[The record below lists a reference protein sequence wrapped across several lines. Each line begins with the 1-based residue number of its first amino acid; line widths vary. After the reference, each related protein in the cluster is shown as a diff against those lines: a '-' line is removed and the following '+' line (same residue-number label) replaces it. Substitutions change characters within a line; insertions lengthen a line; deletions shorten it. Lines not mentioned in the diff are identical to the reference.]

1 MEEEKDLI
9 NAIIYTRDDRE
20 YELLKSILLEEQKNA
35 EVSRAV
41 LDGFTHY
48 DRPYDIAVIA
58 LEGAAGMN
66 EALEIKERF
75 PDTRILWVTSDE
87 DFAQI
92 AIRNH
97 IYDLI
102 KRPYEYD
109 RLRES
114 IRKLVSLCTNR
125 FLYQSDVKDDYMT
138 SLQNLNREWS
148 ALV

>member
-1 MEEEKDLI
+1 ME
-9 NAIIYTRDDRE
+9 
-20 YELLKSILLEEQKNA
+20 

-87 DFAQI
+87 NFAQI

-102 KRPYEYD
+102 KRPYELD
-109 RLRES
+109 RLREA
-114 IRKLVSLCTNR
+114 IRNVVSLCPSR
-125 FLYQSDVKDDYMT
+125 FLYQSDGKGDYMT
-138 SLQNLNREWS
+138 SLQDLNREWMREHPVVG
-148 ALV
+148 A

>member
-48 DRPYDIAVIA
+48 DRQYDIAVIA

-87 DFAQI
+87 DFAQS

>member
-48 DRPYDIAVIA
+48 DRQYDIAVIA